1 MDALGIARARRLLVA
16 SELVE
21 AGITGALQHQ
31 LAPQPWPQLR
41 CGGMCQLRPAG
52 GASDAT
58 TAVIAHDYR

>member
-31 LAPQPWPQLR
+31 LAPQPAPVSVRRNVPCAWQ
-41 CGGMCQLRPAG
+41 AV
-52 GASDAT
+52 AAT
-58 TAVIAHDYR
+58 RAQP

>member
-31 LAPQPWPQLR
+31 PAPQPWPQLR
-41 CGGMCQLRPAG
+41 RGGMCQFLPAG
-52 GASDAT
+52 GASDASA
-58 TAVIAHDYR
+58 AVIAHNYR